1 MKRYWNR
8 FLNWLIPNRR
18 QKILAAMLR
27 KDQEDGLYDE
37 TFDETFKEKGFS
49 FAISKSSTDTGILT
63 LSPKYIEQPFSV
75 TFSYKEEYVTVKL
88 DNGEDVLK
96 LAQIFSDILSN
107 NNIPNKIIKE
117 EK

>member
-18 QKILAAMLR
+18 QKLLAEMLR

-49 FAISKSSTDTGILT
+49 FSISKSSTDTGILT

-75 TFSYKEEYVTVKL
+75 TFSYEEEYVTVKL

-96 LAQIFSDILSN
+96 LAQIFSDMLSN

-117 EK
+117 Q

>member
-18 QKILAAMLR
+18 QKLLADMMR

-37 TFDETFKEKGFS
+37 TLDNTFKENGFS
-49 FAISKSSTDTGILT
+49 FTTSESSTDTGILT
-63 LSPKYIEQPFSV
+63 FSPKYIEQPFSV
-75 TFSYKEEYVTVKL
+75 TFSHKEEHITVKL

-96 LAQIFSDILSN
+96 LAQIFSDMLLN
-107 NNIPNKIIKE
+107 NNIPNTIIKE
-117 EK
+117 KE